1 MAPKVILTGFMATGK
16 STIARQ
22 LARRLRW
29 RLIDCDAEISARARK
44 PIQQI
49 FRDCG
54 EASFRAME
62 RSMIAEITSD
72 RRLCAQCGHR
82 RPAVIATGGGA
93 IIDPQNYAALRE
105 CGVIVCLSARP
116 EVIARRVASSV
127 KARPMLAEGGM
138 PLKERVA
145 ELMEKRREAYAR
157 ATFTIDTSERT
168 VEQVVD
174 AILAKLAEA
183 YPVLADAFAQAASNP
198 GDDANKAATNLTS
211 ASSATA
217 HPGSVKKMGARD

>member
-16 STIARQ
+16 STVARQ

-29 RLIDCDAEISARARK
+29 RLIDCDAEISARAGK

-72 RRLCAQCGHR
+72 RKRCAQCGHR

-93 IIDPQNYAALRE
+93 IVDLQNYTALRE

-116 EVIARRVASSV
+116 EVIARRVASGV
-127 KARPMLAEGGM
+127 KARPMLTEGGM
-138 PLKERVA
+138 PLKQRVA

-174 AILAKLAEA
+174 AILVKLADG
-183 YPVLADAFAQAASNP
+183 YPALAHPFTQAARNP
-198 GDDANKAATNLTS
+198 VRRCK
-211 ASSATA
+211 
-217 HPGSVKKMGARD
+217 